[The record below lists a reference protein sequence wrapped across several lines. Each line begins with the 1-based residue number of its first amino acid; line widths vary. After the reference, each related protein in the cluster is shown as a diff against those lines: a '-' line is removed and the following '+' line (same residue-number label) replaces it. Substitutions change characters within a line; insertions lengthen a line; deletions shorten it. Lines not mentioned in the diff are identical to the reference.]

1 MKKNVTRA
9 IIIAVAAVIIAIGA
23 FYVMKDT
30 GEIPEQEEPVASVV
44 EELEKPLTMEAREKP
59 APAEET
65 KLPGIKE
72 KEEAVTEETTV
83 KEGYLEK
90 QEFRQP
96 LEEKK
101 TRQEQVREEMEILF
115 TYLDDR
121 GYAEKYGLEKG
132 TFHHF
137 KSTTSLLLSKSPV
150 IVGETQDV
158 YVLTRNMAH
167 FYRVAKKGNINLVKE
182 ILRTEKDII
191 EPSTALIYEWF
202 MLEQTERGGKSTM
215 TLANYYEYAAYF
227 LETVSGTAYLM
238 RRDSRTRL
246 LTTYYAILVI
256 YEAEEKNLNK
266 YGIDAVPHIDRLIE
280 DMRSYMNL
288 DDKETYIATLS
299 SIEKEIKEKRG

>member
-1 MKKNVTRA
+1 M
-9 IIIAVAAVIIAIGA
+9 AVAVIIIVLGA

-30 GEIPEQEEPVASVV
+30 GEIPEQKEIAAPATAEPEKSISMEE
-44 EELEKPLTMEAREKP
+44 REKP
-59 APAEET
+59 APMEEAEPT
-65 KLPGIKE
+65 GIEE
-72 KEEAVTEETTV
+72 KEEAIPEETAV
-83 KEGYLEK
+83 QEDYLEK

-96 LEEKK
+96 MEEKK
-101 TRQEQVREEMEILF
+101 SRLEQVQDEVELLF

-132 TFHHF
+132 TLHHF
-137 KSTTSLLLSKSPV
+137 RTTSSLLLSKPPV

-167 FYRVAKKGNINLVKE
+167 FYRVAKKVNINLVKE
-182 ILRTEKDII
+182 ILAKEKDII

-202 MLEQTERGGKSTM
+202 MLEQAEKGGTSPM

-246 LTTYYAILVI
+246 LTTYYAILTVQ
-256 YEAEEKNLNK
+256 EANRKNLNQ
-266 YGIDAVPHIDRLIE
+266 YGIDAVPHIDRLVE
-280 DMRSYMNL
+280 DMRNYTNL
-288 DDKETYIATLS
+288 DHKEAYIATLS
-299 SIEKEIKEKRG
+299 DIKKEIQGKRG